1 MLAFGPRLCVVKS
14 GANCIFFNNG
24 QESEIV
30 PGLAVETIDA
40 TGCGDAFIAGL
51 LTQIVAMDKPIAD
64 ISAGQL
70 TRSLRYANAVG
81 ALTALTQ
88 GVIPALPTK
97 ESVEQFLV
105 KQGGR

>member
-1 MLAFGPRLCVVKS
+1 LLAYGPRLCVATR
-14 GANCIFFNNG
+14 GANGSFFNNG

-30 PGLAVETIDA
+30 QGFAVETIDA

-97 ESVEQFLV
+97 ENVEQFLL
-105 KQGGR
+105 KHESR